1 MQPFS
6 VVMSVYRAD
15 DPTYFLESVDS
26 VFNQTAH
33 PSELI
38 IAVDGPVGPDLERA
52 LVITEGQSAVRI
64 LRLEINQGLG
74 ASRHASILAAK
85 YEFVAV
91 MDADDLC
98 DPNRFERQLKRFGE
112 GEMDVVGGYIEE
124 FDHIPGDN
132 PRVRVVPITHK
143 EILQR
148 GRWRQPMNHVTI
160 MFRKITYEQ
169 VGGYHPV
176 RCVEDFDL
184 FHRMFVSGVRFA
196 NIPEILVY
204 VRCGTAVLTRR
215 RGMHYLRAEL
225 ALLRRMRLSGFLS
238 APRWIA
244 SSSIRIIVRLM
255 PRTII
260 GLLYKHLLRQR

>member
-26 VFNQTAH
+26 VLNQTAH

-52 LVITEGQSAVRI
+52 LVITEGQPDVRI
-64 LRLEINQGLG
+64 MRLEINQGLG

-85 YEFVAV
+85 HELVAV
-91 MDADDLC
+91 IDADDLC
-98 DPNRFERQLKRFGE
+98 VSNRFERQLKRFSE
-112 GEMDVVGGYIEE
+112 GGVDVVGGYIEE

-132 PRVRVVPITHK
+132 PRVRVVPITHD
-143 EILQR
+143 EILQL
-148 GRWRQPMNHVTI
+148 GRWRCPINHVTI
-160 MFRKITYEQ
+160 MFRKNAYEQ
-169 VGGYHPV
+169 VGGYHPL

-196 NIPEILVY
+196 NIAEILVH
-204 VRCGTAVLTRR
+204 VRCGTAVLDRR
-215 RGMHYLRAEL
+215 RGLLYLRAEL
-225 ALLRRMRLSGFLS
+225 ALLRRMRHSGFLS

-244 SSSIRIIVRLM
+244 NSSIRLIVRLM
-255 PRTII
+255 PRSII
-260 GLLYKHLLRQR
+260 GLLYRHLLRQ